1 MPLIL
6 NIDTATEQAGVCLSL
21 NGQVLALQETFE
33 QKNHASFLQ
42 PAIQQ
47 VAKDAGYTLQQLDA
61 IAVSAGPGSY
71 TGLRVG
77 LASAKGLCY
86 ALNKPLIMLNTL
98 TIMASASVQARKKEG
113 ADTGSYAF
121 CPMIDAR
128 RMEVFTAIYTAD
140 LEEVEAGSAKI
151 LDENSFIDVLNNKTV
166 IFTGSGSIKAKN
178 IIKHPNAVFAE
189 ARYSVGEMAVLS
201 GEAYRNQ
208 DFSDLAYST
217 PFYLKEFYKPVKK
230 T

>member
-1 MPLIL
+1 MSLIL
-6 NIDTATEQAGVCLSL
+6 NIDTATEHAGVCLSL
-21 NGQVLALQETFE
+21 NGQVRALQETFE

-47 VAKDAGYTLQQLDA
+47 VVKEAGYTLHQLDA

-98 TIMASASVQARKKEG
+98 TIMASASIQAREKEG
-113 ADTGSYAF
+113 ADTDGYLF

-128 RMEVFTAIYTAD
+128 RMEVFTATYTAG
-140 LEEVEAGSAKI
+140 LEEVEAGTAKI
-151 LDENSFIDVLNNKTV
+151 LDESSFIDVLNNKTV

-189 ARYSVGEMAVLS
+189 TSYSVGEMAVLS
-201 GEAYRNQ
+201 GEAYKTAK
-208 DFSDLAYST
+208 FSNLAYST
-217 PFYLKEFYKPVKK
+217 PFYLKEFYKPIKK
-230 T
+230 N